1 MSSESAG
8 SAMKRVSVSRRVL
21 RGFEP
26 TRLVELRTAHGLSRP
41 DLGRIADVS
50 LQTIH
55 KWESGGQSPQIDVL
69 MRVVQAL
76 GATVSD
82 LVDIKPEDRYPGDW
96 RVLQGLTQP
105 ELGAKAGIS
114 TSMVGAIERGD
125 SRLTD
130 NFAQKLAA
138 ALDIPVSELR
148 ASYERVR
155 NRPPGTPA

>member
-1 MSSESAG
+1 
-8 SAMKRVSVSRRVL
+8 
-21 RGFEP
+21 
-26 TRLVELRTAHGLSRP
+26 
-41 DLGRIADVS
+41 

-69 MRVVQAL
+69 MRVVRAL

-105 ELGAKAGIS
+105 ELGARAGIS

-130 NFAQKLAA
+130 DFAQKLAD
-138 ALDIPVSELR
+138 ALDIPESELR

-155 NRPPGTPA
+155 SRPPGTPA